1 MRRPVYDRILVD
13 SFDQCNALEVQERRP
28 ALKKLITSTM
38 ARPKKTRQ
46 NKASKP
52 SGKLTVG
59 IDLGDQ
65 NSAYCILDAE
75 GEVLSE
81 GTVRTS
87 EHGFA
92 QQFERMGICRIALE
106 TGTHSPWVSRMLQ
119 KYGHD
124 VVVANA
130 RHVRLIC
137 DSDRKNDRVDAR
149 TLARLARIDKDLLHP
164 IRHRSEKAQADLAM
178 LRARDAL
185 VQVRTKL
192 INCARGMVKSVG
204 GRLPAASGECFAK
217 RVRDQIPEGIRDALL
232 PLMDQIENVSKELR
246 EYDKQIEKMAKT
258 QYDQTQLM
266 RQIPGVGVIT
276 SMALTLTIEDPHR
289 FRKSRDVAAY
299 LGLLPRQCDSGAS
312 KPQLSITKAGDPMVR
327 RLLVGCA
334 HYVLGRFG
342 PDSDLR
348 RWGLSLMAHGG
359 KNAKKRAVVAVA
371 RKLAVLMH
379 KLWVTGEVYEP
390 LREANEAKPAAA

>member
-1 MRRPVYDRILVD
+1 MKKNSTGSAPG
-13 SFDQCNALEVQERRP
+13 SKTRP
-28 ALKKLITSTM
+28 AAS
-38 ARPKKTRQ
+38 Q
-46 NKASKP
+46 KAIA
-52 SGKLTVG
+52 KLTVG

-65 NSAYCILDAE
+65 NSAYCTLDAV
-75 GEVLSE
+75 GDVLSE
-81 GTVRTS
+81 GTVRTT
-87 EHGFA
+87 ENGFA
-92 QQFERMGICRIALE
+92 QQFQKMSPCRIALE
-106 TGTHSPWVSRMLQ
+106 TGTHSPWVSRLLQ

-130 RHVRLIC
+130 RQLRVIY
-137 DSDRKNDRVDAR
+137 DSDRKNDKVDAR
-149 TLARLARIDKDLLHP
+149 TLARLARVDKDLLHP

-178 LRARDAL
+178 LRARDTV

-192 INCARGMVKSVG
+192 MNCARGTVKSVG
-204 GRLPAASGECFAK
+204 GRLPGASGECFAK
-217 RVRDQIPEGIRDALL
+217 RVREHVPEAIRDALL
-232 PLMDQIENVSKELR
+232 PVLDQVGHLAAQIR
-246 EYDKQIEKMAKT
+246 EYDKRIEQTAKT
-258 QYDQTQLM
+258 EYPQTQLM

-276 SMALTLTIEDPHR
+276 SMAFTLTIDDPHR

-299 LGLLPRQCDSGAS
+299 LGLLPRQSDSGAS
-312 KPQLSITKAGDPMVR
+312 KPQLSITKAGDHMVR

-334 HYVLGRFG
+334 HYILGHWG

-348 RWGLSLMAHGG
+348 RWGLSLMERGG

-390 LREANEAKPAAA
+390 LREPNQVKSAVA

>member
-1 MRRPVYDRILVD
+1 
-13 SFDQCNALEVQERRP
+13 
-28 ALKKLITSTM
+28 LKKNTTSS
-38 ARPKKTRQ
+38 ARPKKARQ
-46 NKASKP
+46 TASNKTTA
-52 SGKLTVG
+52 KLTVG

-65 NSAYCILDAE
+65 NSAYCVLDAD
-75 GEVLSE
+75 GDVLSE

-87 EHGFA
+87 ESGFT
-92 QQFERMGICRIALE
+92 QQFQSISPCRIALE
-106 TGTHSPWVSRMLQ
+106 TGTHSPWVSRLLQ

-124 VVVANA
+124 VIVANA
-130 RHVRLIC
+130 RQVRVIYE
-137 DSDRKNDRVDAR
+137 SDRKNDKVDAR

-192 INCARGMVKSVG
+192 MNCARGMVKSVG
-204 GRLPAASGECFAK
+204 GRLPGASSACFAK
-217 RVRDQIPEGIRDALL
+217 KVREHIPAAIRDALTPVL
-232 PLMDQIENVSKELR
+232 DEIEQLAGQLR
-246 EYDKQIEKMAKT
+246 EYDKRIEEMAKAKYT
-258 QYDQTQLM
+258 QTQLM

-276 SMALTLTIEDPHR
+276 SMAFTLTIEDPHR
-289 FRKSRDVAAY
+289 FSKSRDIAGY
-299 LGLLPRQCDSGAS
+299 LGLLPRQGDSGDS
-312 KPQLSITKAGDPMVR
+312 KPQLSITKAGDHMLR

-334 HYVLGRFG
+334 HYILGHFG

-348 RWGLSLMAHGG
+348 RWGLSLMVRGG

-390 LREANEAKPAAA
+390 LREANRIKAAAA

>member
-1 MRRPVYDRILVD
+1 VE
-13 SFDQCNALEVQERRP
+13 SFNQSNALEVQERRP
-28 ALKKLITSTM
+28 ALKKSTTTPASSSR
-38 ARPKKTRQ
+38 ARRTASD
-46 NKASKP
+46 KASEKV
-52 SGKLTVG
+52 TVG

-65 NSAYCILDAE
+65 NSAYCILDSE
-75 GEVLSE
+75 GDVLSE

-87 EHGFA
+87 ENGFA
-92 QQFERMGICRIALE
+92 QQFQRMSACRIALE
-106 TGTHSPWVSRMLQ
+106 TGTHSPWVSRLLER
-119 KYGHD
+119 YGHD

-130 RHVRLIC
+130 RQVRLIYE
-137 DSDRKNDRVDAR
+137 SDRKNDKVDAR

-164 IRHRSEKAQADLAM
+164 IRHRSEKAQSDLAT

-192 INCARGMVKSVG
+192 MNCARGMVKSVG
-204 GRLPAASGECFAK
+204 GRLPGASGECFAK
-217 RVRDQIPEGIRDALL
+217 RVRDHVPESIRDALR
-232 PLMDQIENVSKELR
+232 PLLDQIENVSEEIRK
-246 EYDKQIEKMAKT
+246 YDKQLEKMAKAE
-258 QYDQTQLM
+258 YGQTDRM

-276 SMALTLTIEDPHR
+276 SLAFTLTIDDPHR

-299 LGLLPRQCDSGAS
+299 LGLLPRQCDSGES
-312 KPQLSITKAGDPMVR
+312 KRQLSITKAGDAMVR

-334 HYVLGRFG
+334 HYILGHWG

-348 RWGLSLMAHGG
+348 RWGLSLMEHGG

-371 RKLAVLMH
+371 RKLAVVMH

-390 LREANEAKPAAA
+390 LREANASKGAAA